1 MCNTTSILGKREFKH
16 GCSPRHS
23 KKQTLF
29 FIFTYKVQQALT
41 VEAVKF
47 ILRLENLMSTQKT
60 VTKAAG
66 IMMVAILLSRVLGLV
81 RDMVISGLFGQGRN
95 TDIYYAA
102 FKLPDLLF
110 YLIAGGVI
118 SAAFVPVFVDYLSK
132 DKKEDAWELFSIIAT
147 VLAVIVA
154 GFILIGEIFARQL
167 VPLVAAPGIKDS
179 TSLDMLAHLT
189 RIVLPAQFF
198 FFMGGLM
205 MASLWA
211 HNHFVAPGLGPSVY
225 NIGII
230 TGGAIAGTQLGP
242 QGVEGL
248 AWGALAGAFLG
259 NFVLQ
264 YVVLRR
270 YGLKY
275 KPSFNYRHP
284 GAMRVWKLM
293 VPVIFSLSLTYVD
306 VYINQLFAS
315 YLFKGAI
322 SALDRANRLMQV
334 PIGIFGQSIAIGF
347 YTTLA
352 AQFATQKMNDFRE
365 TVNYGL
371 RTIAFV
377 AIPST
382 VILVILRVPII
393 ELLFQHGEFS
403 AKATNDVANPVI
415 FYALGIFAW
424 SAHPL
429 MARAFYSMHNTW
441 VPVVTG
447 TSMTLIFVPLNYV
460 LMKAMMPTSFGGHSG
475 LALATTVAAIGDMIL
490 LLCLLRWKAGGINL
504 KRILIS
510 VGKIFIASG
519 AMGLAMWAG
528 LQWAES
534 LSIADAPAKIAA
546 SLGLPGIAKLLA
558 KEGIIFKLGALTRF
572 LIPTIAGTLVFL
584 ASVHILKL
592 EEAKTVWEMIK
603 RKFLRGK
610 SRTPNTQPPN
620 TK

>member
-1 MCNTTSILGKREFKH
+1 
-16 GCSPRHS
+16 
-23 KKQTLF
+23 
-29 FIFTYKVQQALT
+29 
-41 VEAVKF
+41 
-47 ILRLENLMSTQKT
+47 
-60 VTKAAG
+60 
-66 IMMVAILLSRVLGLV
+66 MVAILLSRVLGLV

-118 SAAFVPVFVDYLSK
+118 SAAFVPVFVEYLSK
-132 DKKEDAWELFSIIAT
+132 DKKEDAWELFSVIAT

-154 GFILIGEIFARQL
+154 GFILIGELFARQL
-167 VPLVAAPGIKDS
+167 VPLVAAPGIKDAAA
-179 TSLDMLAHLT
+179 LDALAHLT

-211 HNHFVAPGLGPSVY
+211 HNQFVAPGLGPSVY

-230 TGGAIAGTQLGP
+230 TGGAIAGSQLGP

-248 AWGALAGAFLG
+248 AWGALAGAFAG

-275 KPSFNYRHP
+275 KPNFNYRHP
-284 GAMRVWKLM
+284 GAMKVWMLM
-293 VPVIFSLSLTYVD
+293 IPVIFSLSLTYVD
-306 VYINQLFAS
+306 VYVNQLFAS

-352 AQFATQKMNDFRE
+352 SQFATQKMADFRE

-382 VILVILRVPII
+382 VILIVLRVPII
-393 ELLFQHGEFS
+393 QLLFQHGHFS
-403 AKATNDVANPVI
+403 AEATSEVADPLI
-415 FYALGIFAW
+415 FYALGILAW

-441 VPVVTG
+441 VPVITG

-460 LMKAMMPTSFGGHSG
+460 LMKAMMHTSFGGHSG
-475 LALATTVAAIGDMIL
+475 LALATTVAAVGDMVL
-490 LLCLLRWKAGGINL
+490 LLYLLRRKAGGINL
-504 KRILIS
+504 KRILVSI
-510 VGKIFIASG
+510 GKISIASG
-519 AMGLAMWAG
+519 AMGIVVWLTLLWVEGLA
-528 LQWAES
+528 
-534 LSIADAPAKIAA
+534 
-546 SLGLPGIAKLLA
+546 LPGIP
-558 KEGIIFKLGALTRF
+558 FKVVAGLRF
-572 LIPTIAGTLVFL
+572 LLPSAAGAVVFII
-584 ASVHILKL
+584 SVHLLKL
-592 EEAKTVWEMIK
+592 EESKTVWDMVK
-603 RKFLRGK
+603 RKFLR
-610 SRTPNTQPPN
+610 RREI
-620 TK
+620 

>member
-1 MCNTTSILGKREFKH
+1 M
-16 GCSPRHS
+16 
-23 KKQTLF
+23 
-29 FIFTYKVQQALT
+29 
-41 VEAVKF
+41 
-47 ILRLENLMSTQKT
+47 
-60 VTKAAG
+60 
-66 IMMVAILLSRVLGLV
+66 SRVLGLV

-102 FKLPDLLF
+102 FKLPDLLYF
-110 YLIAGGVI
+110 LIAGGVI
-118 SAAFVPVFVDYLSK
+118 SAAFLPVFVEYLSK

-147 VLAVIVA
+147 ILAVVIA
-154 GFILIGEIFARQL
+154 SFILIGEIFARQL

-179 TSLDMLAHLT
+179 AALDMLAHLT

-211 HNHFVAPGLGPSVY
+211 HNHFVAPGLGPSIY

-230 TGGAIAGTQLGP
+230 TGGAIAGTQIGP

-248 AWGALAGAFLG
+248 AWGALSGAFVG

-270 YGLKY
+270 FGLKY

-284 GAMRVWKLM
+284 GAMKVWMLM

-306 VYINQLFAS
+306 VYVNQLFAS

-352 AQFATQKMNDFRE
+352 AQFAMQKMDDFRE

-382 VILVILRVPII
+382 VVLVILRVPII
-393 ELLFQHGEFS
+393 ELLFQHGQFS
-403 AKATNDVANPVI
+403 AKATNDVANPLI

-441 VPVVTG
+441 VPVITG
-447 TSMTLIFVPLNYV
+447 TSMTLIFVPLNYA
-460 LMKAMMPTSFGGHSG
+460 LMKALMPTSFGGHSG
-475 LALATTVAAIGDMIL
+475 LALATSVAAMGDMIL
-490 LLCLLRWKAGGINL
+490 LLFLLRRKAGGINL

-510 VGKIFIASG
+510 IGKISIASG
-519 AMGLAMWAG
+519 VMGLVMWAG

-534 LSIADAPAKIAA
+534 LSIADAPAKAA
-546 SLGLPGIAKLLA
+546 TRLGLSGIAKFLA
-558 KEGIIFKLGALTRF
+558 RDGIIFKIGALIKF
-572 LIPTIAGTLVFL
+572 MIPTAVGVAAFIT
-584 ASVHILKL
+584 SVYILKL
-592 EEAKTVWEMIK
+592 EESRTVWDMVK
-603 RKFLRGK
+603 RKFLRRRIQAK
-610 SRTPNTQPPN
+610 NVV
-620 TK
+620 

>member
-1 MCNTTSILGKREFKH
+1 MT
-16 GCSPRHS
+16 
-23 KKQTLF
+23 
-29 FIFTYKVQQALT
+29 
-41 VEAVKF
+41 
-47 ILRLENLMSTQKT
+47 TQKT

-81 RDMVISGLFGQGRN
+81 RDMLISGLFGQGRN

-118 SAAFVPVFVDYLSK
+118 SAAFVPVFVEYMAK
-132 DKKEDAWELFSIIAT
+132 DKKDEAWQLFSVIAT
-147 VLAVIVA
+147 IMAVVVA
-154 GFILIGEIFARQL
+154 AFILLGEIFARQL
-167 VPLVAAPGIKDS
+167 VPLVAAPGIKDAAA
-179 TSLDMLAHLT
+179 LDALAHLT

-211 HNHFVAPGLGPSVY
+211 HNQFTAPGLGPSVY

-230 TGGAIAGTQLGP
+230 IGGAIAGSRFGP

-248 AWGALAGAFLG
+248 AWGALAGAFAG

-275 KPSFNYRHP
+275 KPNFNYRHP

-293 VPVIFSLSLTYVD
+293 IPVIFSLSLTYVD
-306 VYINQLFAS
+306 VYVNQLFAS

-347 YTTLA
+347 YTVMA
-352 AQFATQKMNDFRE
+352 AQYATQKMDDFRA
-365 TVNYGL
+365 TINYGL

-382 VILVILRVPII
+382 IIMIVLRVPII
-393 ELLFQHGEFS
+393 QLLFQHGHFNAE
-403 AKATNDVANPVI
+403 ATREVADPLI
-415 FYALGIFAW
+415 FYAIGIFAW

-429 MARAFYSMHNTW
+429 MARAFYSMQNTLI
-441 VPVVTG
+441 PVVVGTG
-447 TSMTLIFVPLNYV
+447 MTVIFVPLNYV
-460 LMKAMMPTSFGGHSG
+460 LMKLMMHTPYGGHSG
-475 LALATTVAAIGDMIL
+475 LALATTVAALGNMFL
-490 LLCLLRWKAGGINL
+490 LIYLLRKKAGGINA
-504 KRILIS
+504 KQILVS
-510 VGKIFIASG
+510 VGKITAASGIMGVAMWLTLHQVESMPLSHLPFKAAAGIRFLLPTAAGGAIFIASV
-519 AMGLAMWAG
+519 
-528 LQWAES
+528 
-534 LSIADAPAKIAA
+534 
-546 SLGLPGIAKLLA
+546 
-558 KEGIIFKLGALTRF
+558 R
-572 LIPTIAGTLVFL
+572 V
-584 ASVHILKL
+584 LKL
-592 EEAKTVWEMIK
+592 EEAATVWDMLK
-603 RKFLRGK
+603 RKFLRRK
-610 SRTPNTQPPN
+610 A
-620 TK
+620 